1 MLLRKKY
8 HFKLHSS
15 KCMLSGKKTFILQ
28 TIFFFKCYKFILITD
43 ISLLSKAILSVQIE
57 DIYLLVMG
65 LWC

>member
-15 KCMLSGKKTFILQ
+15 KCMLSGKITFILQ
-28 TIFFFKCYKFILITD
+28 TIFFQML
-43 ISLLSKAILSVQIE
+43 LLSKVILSVQIE